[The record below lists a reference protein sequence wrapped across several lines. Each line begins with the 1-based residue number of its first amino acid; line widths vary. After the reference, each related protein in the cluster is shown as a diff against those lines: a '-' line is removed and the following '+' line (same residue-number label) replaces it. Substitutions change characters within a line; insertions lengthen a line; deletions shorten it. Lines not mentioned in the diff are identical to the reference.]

1 MVFPGIFRGIQEH
14 GIKEITMDIKL
25 AVARALAES
34 VGDQLAVENILPS
47 SLNAKIGKMI
57 SNQMGGLLSK
67 L

>member
-1 MVFPGIFRGIQEH
+1 
-14 GIKEITMDIKL
+14 MDIKL